1 MPSTPG
7 RSTLQRLAGAMAV
20 VLAAVVAAGGTASA
34 QETTRAQ
41 EIAAEQAKKAAEA
54 KPYTPNKF
62 ERIMDA
68 VEAGLASPPSGVYP
82 VLDSVYGG
90 GGLTLGAGYR
100 RFFARRAVWDVEGLY
115 SIKNYKLVR
124 FDARTPSTDDGRLNL
139 GFQAG
144 WRDATQVGYYG
155 LGIDTSKD
163 DRANADIQETW
174 ARGDV
179 EYRPAQYVRLDGSV
193 AYEDYR
199 TGHGSGGDPSIETVY
214 DPATAPGLGADP
226 DYVHSEAT
234 AAIDWRPS
242 AGYARRGGYYAVTL
256 ADYRDVDDVY
266 SFQRFHAN
274 VVQHIP
280 LLYNNWVVS
289 LRGRLQ
295 STLDDDDQVPYF
307 LMPSLG
313 SGSTLRGYKTGRF
326 RDRHAVLTS
335 AELRWLPNKFG
346 LDMALFYDAGT
357 VAARRADLR
366 LDEMKTDWGIGARF
380 HAFTSTFL
388 RIEWA
393 TGSDGQKIVFASSA
407 AF

>member
-1 MPSTPG
+1 MPLGPFARAGWS
-7 RSTLQRLAGAMAV
+7 RLAAALTLLAV
-20 VLAAVVAAGGTASA
+20 TTAGSASA
-34 QETTRAQ
+34 QETREQ
-41 EIAAEQAKKAAEA
+41 EIAAEQAKKAAA
-54 KPYTPNKF
+54 ATPYTPNKF
-62 ERIMDA
+62 ERIMGA
-68 VEAGLASPPSGVYP
+68 IEEGLASPPSGVFP

-90 GGLTLGAGYR
+90 GGFTLGAGYR
-100 RFFARRAVWDVEGLY
+100 RFFARRAVWDVVGLY
-115 SIKNYKLVR
+115 SVKNYKLVR
-124 FDARTPSTDDGRLNL
+124 FDARTPATNDGRLDV

-144 WRDATQVGYYG
+144 WRDATEVGFYG

-163 DRANADIQETW
+163 DRANADIQEAW

-179 EYRPAQYVRLDGSV
+179 QWRPARYVRLDGSV
-193 AYEDYR
+193 AFEDYR
-199 TGHGSGGDPSIETVY
+199 TGPGAGDEPSIEAVY
-214 DPATAPGLGADP
+214 DPTTAPGLGADP

-242 AGYARRGGYYAVTL
+242 SGYARRGGYYAVTL
-256 ADYRDVDDVY
+256 ADYHDVDDVY
-266 SFQRFHAN
+266 GFQRFHAN
-274 VVQHIP
+274 AVQHIP
-280 LLYNNWVVS
+280 LLYGNWVIS

-295 STLDDDDQVPYF
+295 STLGDDDQVPYF
-307 LMPSLG
+307 LLPSLG

-326 RDRHAVLTS
+326 RDRNAVLTS
-335 AELRWLPNKFG
+335 AELRWIPNKFG